1 MRDLS
6 KPVRRITFSQVVD
19 IVRSRDA
26 LQALL
31 RNPVHPTA
39 QMQFLL
45 AWHRAGW
52 SPARAHIADDD
63 LWFAALR
70 KMLPHYIG
78 KPLQIY
84 RGQLEDETVGMSW
97 SVSEV
102 VAERFALYGTAH
114 LRTIERMKPRPGGV
128 LLTAKVGPEIICA
141 AYQEAGGYYGEGE
154 VIIDPRGVR
163 ASPLQQRNDPTRDSA
178 LRSPLPPV
186 SNKALIEAR
195 MMRIEREYVAR
206 LESRRNGPL

>member
-1 MRDLS
+1 MSRDLS
-6 KPVRRITFSQVVD
+6 KPVRRITFSQVVG
-19 IVRSRDA
+19 IVRSREA
-26 LQALL
+26 LQAILQNQ
-31 RNPVHPTA
+31 NPIHSTA

-84 RGQLEDETVGMSW
+84 RGQLEHETVGMSW

-154 VIIDPRGVR
+154 VIIDPRSVR

-178 LRSPLPPV
+178 QR
-186 SNKALIEAR
+186 AA
-195 MMRIEREYVAR
+195 
-206 LESRRNGPL
+206 